1 MTISPKNSKHTPP
14 LPQLL
19 LLPSPPINHHSQH
32 SHAPCT
38 IRTVLGAAV
47 SWVCFS
53 LLLISSF
60 SWIEW
65 SVLSLLLQNM
75 EHFCNPCTCE
85 AAFRMILSSKPAWST
100 KVPGQWE
107 EGKRERKRESE
118 ITSCFLSRAR
128 LLYHLFTLGLVSCPS
143 WICSSSHE
151 TCTHPRTLVSVME
164 LFLRLNVRA
173 GIYED

>member
-1 MTISPKNSKHTPP
+1 VVAHTFDVIPG
-14 LPQLL
+14 LWG
-19 LLPSPPINHHSQH
+19 
-32 SHAPCT
+32 
-38 IRTVLGAAV
+38 LGPDRGRKID
-47 SWVCFS
+47 
-53 LLLISSF
+53 L
-60 SWIEW
+60 
-65 SVLSLLLQNM
+65 
-75 EHFCNPCTCE
+75 
-85 AAFRMILSSKPAWST
+85 LSSKPAWST